1 MTFQR
6 WHVVCEKVAML
17 KHHADHHDSSA
28 DPAPS
33 YASDA
38 EIALAQRLRQAL
50 ELRYFGRCG
59 DELERAELPAD
70 VH

>member
-1 MTFQR
+1 
-6 WHVVCEKVAML
+6 ML

-59 DELERAELPAD
+59 DELERAELTAD